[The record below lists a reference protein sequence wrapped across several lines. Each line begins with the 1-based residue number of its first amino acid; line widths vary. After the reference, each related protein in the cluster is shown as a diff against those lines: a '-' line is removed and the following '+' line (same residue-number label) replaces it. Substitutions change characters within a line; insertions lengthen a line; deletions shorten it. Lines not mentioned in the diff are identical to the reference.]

1 MSYKIKYKR
10 KVTSFESGFVP
21 KRNIQI
27 SFSIHFFMIV
37 LVFVVFELELI
48 FLLGIVTS
56 SVDGWPAV
64 ILLYCFI
71 MKGLY
76 LEWFLGKLMWVV

>member
-1 MSYKIKYKR
+1 MLIVSVRFLFLIVVLLCVLILLMSYKFKYKR

-21 KRNIQI
+21 KRVVQT
-27 SFSIHFFMIV
+27 SFSIHFFIIV

-56 SVDGWPAV
+56 S
-64 ILLYCFI
+64 I
-71 MKGLY
+71 
-76 LEWFLGKLMWVV
+76 ER